1 MGEVQQEFK
10 GDWMLPGGEK
20 LWAVQLEAGVW
31 GGARLKDPRG
41 QYRSRE
47 RRASST
53 SWCPAENED
62 RDDRRQNWAR
72 RSCVHGLPLSC
83 VHG

>member
-1 MGEVQQEFK
+1 MEREGRSLK

-31 GGARLKDPRG
+31 GGARLKDPSG
-41 QYRSRE
+41 QYKSRE

-53 SWCPAENED
+53 SWCPLRMRIGTGD
-62 RDDRRQNWAR
+62 
-72 RSCVHGLPLSC
+72 
-83 VHG
+83 